1 MAPVKIYYFPVK
13 GRAYLPCV
21 LLQAAGLEY
30 EVIKTDYP
38 TVQAMKAEG
47 KLPFGQG
54 NNLIILS

>member
-54 NNLIILS
+54 NI